1 MESSLSRKFKA
12 VLFDLDG
19 TLRHHLPTGGEAFS
33 QYLKGVNVHVSQ
45 EDEIRAE
52 RWAHFYFAHSLE
64 LQADQQTFQDDS
76 KKFWVN
82 FTKRRLIALG
92 LSNAQANELAADV
105 SAHMG
110 TNYKPEVFIPEE
122 APMLLTALN
131 NAGYILGVVSNRDEP
146 FHEELKEL
154 RLDSYF
160 RFALAGGEVQSF
172 KPDVRIFQ
180 KGLELAGTSAPETMY
195 IGDNYFADIV
205 GAHRAGLV
213 PVLLDPSGL
222 FPEADCTIIRS
233 LAELHGM
240 LV

>member
-1 MESSLSRKFKA
+1 MENSLSRKFKA

-19 TLRHHLPTGGEAFS
+19 TLRHHLPTGGEVFS
-33 QYLKGVNVHVSQ
+33 QYLKSVHVHVSQ
-45 EDEIRAE
+45 EDEVRAE
-52 RWAHFYFAHSLE
+52 RWTHFYFAHSLE
-64 LQADQQTFQDDS
+64 IQADLKAFQADT

-82 FTKRRLIALG
+82 YSRRRLIAIG
-92 LSNAQANELAADV
+92 LSRVQADELAAEI

-122 APMLLTALN
+122 AHMLLTALKD
-131 NAGYILGVVSNRDEP
+131 AGYILGVVSNRDEP

-154 RLDSYF
+154 KLDSYF

-172 KPDVRIFQ
+172 KPDLRIFQ

-195 IGDNYFADIV
+195 IGDNYFADAV
-205 GAHRAGLV
+205 GAHRAGLM

-222 FPEADCTIIRS
+222 FPEADCTTIRS

-240 LV
+240 LL